1 MVFQLALKLSEEKFK
16 WVEIGGITIKSS
28 IQAMPRASTS
38 IYAVGIVGFGATSK
52 AFRVITKDDTE
63 DNYEGVL
70 KMYVKKTDVDNKTV
84 LPKEK
89 YMKIAEASVTKEL
102 TIFDNT
108 YPKMPV
114 FKVKFADHHGLLMPH
129 FEPLDHVDLP
139 KNKIIIDALKKLK
152 NGPSSYAY
160 YKDEDVRW
168 RHFGKFL
175 GEIVAF
181 DFNDMDELPL
191 DDDDKREKK
200 ILEQCTNLFKRI
212 PK

>member
-1 MVFQLALKLSEEKFK
+1 
-16 WVEIGGITIKSS
+16 
-28 IQAMPRASTS
+28 MPRASTS

-129 FEPLDHVDLP
+129 FKPLDPIGISSLVTTEMITKVLEGI
-139 KNKIIIDALKKLK
+139 KY
-152 NGPSSYAY
+152 GTSSYAY

-168 RHFGKFL
+168 RHFGKYD
-175 GEIVAF
+175 GQIVAF
-181 DFNDMDELPL
+181 DFNDMDELPFKKK
-191 DDDDKREKK
+191 DRNKK
-200 ILEQCTNLFKRI
+200 ISEQCTNLFKRI